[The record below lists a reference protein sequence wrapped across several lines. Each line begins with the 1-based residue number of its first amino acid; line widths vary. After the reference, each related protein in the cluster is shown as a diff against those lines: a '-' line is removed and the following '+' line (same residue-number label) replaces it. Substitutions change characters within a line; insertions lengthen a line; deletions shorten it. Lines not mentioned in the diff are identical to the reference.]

1 MNAPGQRIHA
11 PWAMR
16 SLNAMFARA
25 FSKFRPR
32 PKVPM
37 LEWVEKYRRLS
48 TEESPDFGGDPPR
61 PFSLDNIPAM
71 RGIFAACSDRKVR
84 RVVHQKAAQAAHTG
98 GLVCSIL
105 GYHIHQDPC
114 IMVVMFPRV
123 QSSKDFA
130 TEKFDPMIRS
140 TKVLSR
146 RLRLKSR
153 TDGNSTTRKKFDGG
167 LIKFVASNSPADVKS
182 TTAKVRIVEEPDD
195 TAKDVRGQGNSIALL
210 RERGKTIRDSFE
222 LIGGTPTAK
231 GASQVEKEMQ
241 TTDQRYFYAACH
253 DCGETH
259 SPEFEHVTIPGLN
272 LSPEELADPTIDTR
286 YPARPIYGRARWED
300 AFYTCPHCG
309 SIWTDE
315 QRVANIRAA
324 AAVPPL
330 YGWVPTAD
338 SPDPG
343 FYSNELL
350 AVFEGSYVP
359 RLAEKYLRALHLM
372 EQGDPTEMIAFEN
385 STRGRCWEYKGELPE
400 EDELRARAE
409 KYAEWSVPAGGIEV
423 GMNVDVQHDR
433 LAVTVWAS
441 GRGDEM
447 WLAYWGEHYGQTIVA
462 HAGAWIELEQLMA
475 RKVTHATG
483 AQLPIRAVTID
494 CGDGNTSD
502 AVYAFV
508 RRHNRQDRPVLA
520 TKGAPDD
527 EGRVEIWTP
536 PKAID
541 PNAKSTK
548 ASRYGVQVHII
559 GTAKAKD
566 LILGGATGHGRIR
579 LTGSGP
585 GRMHWYEGVRDDLYE
600 QLLSEIKIPSRVDPR
615 KKRWKAR
622 TDRRN
627 EALDCTVQAVYLS
640 RHLKLHLRKP
650 HQWDLAELRL
660 RQINM
665 LEPDE
670 EGAQVHTP
678 AHTPSQSAPAPAA
691 PPEANPAPSA
701 AQAQAPSWAA
711 LMSKR
716 KEVRRV

>member
-1 MNAPGQRIHA
+1 MNAPAPRILA
-11 PWAMR
+11 PWAMQ
-16 SLNAMFARA
+16 SLNAMFARV
-25 FSKFRPR
+25 FTKFRPR
-32 PKVPM
+32 PKEPM
-37 LEWVEKYRRLS
+37 IEWVEKFRRLS

-105 GYHIHQDPC
+105 GYRIHRDPC
-114 IMVVMFPRV
+114 IIVVMFPRV

-140 TKVLSR
+140 TKPLSR

-210 RERGKTIRDSFE
+210 RERGKTVRESFE

-253 DCGETH
+253 HCGESH

-272 LSPEELADPTIDTR
+272 LSADDLADPTIDTR
-286 YPARPIYGRARWED
+286 YPFRPIYGRARWED

-309 SIWTDE
+309 GIWTDE
-315 QRVANIRAA
+315 ERVANIRKAA
-324 AAVPPL
+324 SVPPL

-409 KYAEWSVPAGGIEV
+409 QYAEWSVPASAIV
-423 GMNVDVQHDR
+423 PLINVDVQHDR
-433 LAVTVWAS
+433 LAVTCWVV
-441 GRGDEM
+441 GRGEEM
-447 WLAYWGEHYGQTIVA
+447 WLAYWGELYGQTIVS
-462 HAGAWIELEQLMA
+462 HAGAWLELEQLLT
-475 RKVTHATG
+475 RTIRHATG
-483 AQLPIRAVTID
+483 ATLRIAGVTID

-508 RRHNRQDRPVLA
+508 RRHHREDRPVLA

-527 EGRVEIWTP
+527 IGTVEIWTP
-536 PKAID
+536 PKPID
-541 PNAKSTK
+541 PNNRATK
-548 ASRYGVQVHII
+548 ASRFGVQVHII

-579 LTGSGP
+579 LDGSGP
-585 GRMHWYEGVRDDLYE
+585 GRMHWYKDVRPDLYE
-600 QLLSEIKIPSRVDPR
+600 QLLSEIKIPSRQDPR

-627 EALDCTVQAVYLS
+627 EALDCTVQAVYLC
-640 RHLKLHLRKP
+640 RHLRLHLRRP
-650 HQWDLAELRL
+650 VQWDLDEIRL
-660 RQINM
+660 RQGSI
-665 LEPDE
+665 LDE
-670 EGAQVHTP
+670 SQTP
-678 AHTPSQSAPAPAA
+678 ISAPAPTATA
-691 PPEANPAPSA
+691 QQQTPAPSDAPA
-701 AQAQAPSWAA
+701 ADWQT
-711 LMSKR
+711 LMANR
-716 KEVRRV
+716 KATRRG